1 MTSLTKSPQKNES
14 DSELDSLKDTV
25 ATQRALDY
33 YLKPSVS
40 QHTMEKKV
48 FQVSSDVSQE
58 EALLHA
64 SDYLRCGI
72 TSAHGAAE
80 HLHGPQRDLLLSLAF
95 FMESSKQLVD
105 RAIDVQPLSAH

>member
-40 QHTMEKKV
+40 QQLNDQKV
-48 FQVSSDVSQE
+48 FLLREGVSQE
-58 EALLHA
+58 EAMVHA
-64 SDYLRCGI
+64 SELLRCVIATAQG
-72 TSAHGAAE
+72 SSESLQGSH
-80 HLHGPQRDLLLSLAF
+80 RDLVLGMVYFVELAKTCVD
-95 FMESSKQLVD
+95 SVVDAQQLPA
-105 RAIDVQPLSAH
+105 R

>member
-72 TSAHGAAE
+72 ASAHGAAE

>member
-58 EALLHA
+58 KALLHA

-72 TSAHGAAE
+72 ASAHGAAE

>member
-40 QHTMEKKV
+40 QHTVEKKV
-48 FQVSSDVSQE
+48 FLVSSDVSQE
-58 EALLHA
+58 EALVHA
-64 SDYLRCGI
+64 SDYLRCAI
-72 TSAHGAAE
+72 ASAQGAAE
-80 HLHGPQRDLLLSLAF
+80 HQQGPQRDLLMSLLF
-95 FMESSKQLVD
+95 FIESSKQLVD
-105 RAIDVQPLSAH
+105 RAIDVQQLAAH

>member
-1 MTSLTKSPQKNES
+1 MTSLTNSPQKNES

-72 TSAHGAAE
+72 ASAHGAAE

>member
-40 QHTMEKKV
+40 QHTMGKKV

-72 TSAHGAAE
+72 ASAHGAAE

>member
-58 EALLHA
+58 EA
-64 SDYLRCGI
+64 
-72 TSAHGAAE
+72 
-80 HLHGPQRDLLLSLAF
+80 
-95 FMESSKQLVD
+95 
-105 RAIDVQPLSAH
+105 

>member
-1 MTSLTKSPQKNES
+1 MTPITKTPQKNES
-14 DSELDSLKDTV
+14 DSELESLKDTV

-72 TSAHGAAE
+72 ASAHGAAE

>member
-1 MTSLTKSPQKNES
+1 MTSRTKSPQKNES

-72 TSAHGAAE
+72 ASAHGAAE

>member
-1 MTSLTKSPQKNES
+1 MTPLTKKPQNNES
-14 DSELDSLKDTV
+14 DSELDSLMDTV

-40 QHTMEKKV
+40 QHKVEKKV

-72 TSAHGAAE
+72 ASALGAAE
-80 HLHGPQRDLLLSLAF
+80 HQHGPQRDLLLSLAF

-105 RAIDVQPLSAH
+105 RAIDVQQLSAH

>member
-1 MTSLTKSPQKNES
+1 MTSLTKTPQKNES

-72 TSAHGAAE
+72 ASAHGAAE